1 MMLWDKLNEIANE
14 SENIIDVKLVV
25 NNVNITDWINYR
37 VFELYA
43 SVDILSLE
51 ENEYSLEEFYSE
63 YSEYSDKTS
72 RYFKITVNKKNLFE

>member
-25 NNVNITDWINYR
+25 NHVNITDWINYH
-37 VFELYA
+37 VFELYV

-63 YSEYSDKTS
+63 YSDKTN
-72 RYFKITVNKKNLFE
+72 RYFKITVNKKG

>member
-25 NNVNITDWINYR
+25 NHVNITDWINYR
-37 VFELYA
+37 VFELYV

-51 ENEYSLEEFYSE
+51 ENEYSLEEI

-72 RYFKITVNKKNLFE
+72 RYFKITVNKKDLFE

>member
-25 NNVNITDWINYR
+25 NNVNITDWINYH
-37 VFELYA
+37 VFELYV
-43 SVDILSLE
+43 SVDLLSLE
-51 ENEYSLEEFYSE
+51 ENEYSLEEL

>member
-25 NNVNITDWINYR
+25 NHIEITDWINYK
-37 VFELYA
+37 VFEQYV

-63 YSEYSDKTS
+63 YSDKTN
-72 RYFKITVNKKNLFE
+72 RYFRITVNKKDS

>member
-25 NNVNITDWINYR
+25 NHVNITDWINYR
-37 VFELYA
+37 VFELYVSA
-43 SVDILSLE
+43 DILSLE

-63 YSEYSDKTS
+63 YSDKTN
-72 RYFKITVNKKNLFE
+72 RYFRITVNKKDI